1 VRRVAVLLSRYTK
14 IRGGS
19 RGLITVIGALSCVL
33 FAAACGSSSSNS
45 SSASSASPATA
56 GAPAT
61 GPGLTQPTSP
71 SGTRQSGGTVYFTE
85 GSDAPP
91 TYIFPMYDF
100 AECTTT
106 NNNQFMYMMY
116 RPLYWYG
123 NNYSPTVDYIY

>member
-1 VRRVAVLLSRYTK
+1 MRRVAVLLSRYTK

-19 RGLITVIGALSCVL
+19 RGLITVIGAVSCVL

-45 SSASSASPATA
+45 SSASSGSPASPASAASPTA
-56 GAPAT
+56 

-116 RPLYWYG
+116 RPL
-123 NNYSPTVDYIY
+123 